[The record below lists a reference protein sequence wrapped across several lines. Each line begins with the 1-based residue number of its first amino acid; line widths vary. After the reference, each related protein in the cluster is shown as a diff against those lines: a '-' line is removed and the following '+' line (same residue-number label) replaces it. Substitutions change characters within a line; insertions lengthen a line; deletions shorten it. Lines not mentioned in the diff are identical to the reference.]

1 MSCKLQVR
9 NNGEDMKGIG
19 AFIDT
24 ETTGLGTSDEA
35 IEFAIVLF
43 GYDISRDRLTVQD
56 TYHGFREP
64 NVSSI

>member
-1 MSCKLQVR
+1 
-9 NNGEDMKGIG
+9 MKGIG